1 MKRKKERKAATDK
14 NNSKKKNKTEEYILS
29 SNHTHHTRYMDRCI
43 NRSKP
48 VLGGRIVAEYD
59 HLTEKVTHLYT
70 LRKMVLPE
78 DELEI
83 FNEDL
88 KVKLEDTNQQ
98 LNKWVLLRWK
108 AVVDHSMKRVQELAK
123 ANNKPI

>member
-1 MKRKKERKAATDK
+1 VKRKKERKAATDK

-59 HLTEKVTHLYT
+59 YLIKKATHLYT
-70 LRKMVLPE
+70 LREMVLLE
-78 DELEI
+78 DELKI

-88 KVKLEDTNQQ
+88 EVRLEDTKQQ
-98 LNKWVLLRWK
+98 VEK
-108 AVVDHSMKRVQELAK
+108 
-123 ANNKPI
+123 